1 MLGTTQAIRD
11 DGSTVPVGGPR
22 LRALLTALALR
33 PGRAVPAASLIEEVW
48 DGDPPADGPA
58 ALQALVGRLR
68 RALGREAVGSGEGGY
83 WLVADRD
90 DIDLYRFERLARAA
104 AQAAPAEAA
113 ALYDEALG
121 LWRGEPLSSLPGT
134 GTGPEA
140 ARWEALRL
148 DARRGRLHAALALGE
163 AERVLPELTALCA
176 GLPLDEPLQALRI
189 RALRDAGRPAEALA
203 AYEGVRRDLAARL
216 GTTPGPALRA
226 LHRVLLTD
234 PTSAV
239 APQTATGPGQHPP
252 APAGH
257 GHPDPTAGPGLLP
270 PAPSGPDRATPTPG
284 PGQTD
289 QPARTHQAGPTG
301 EPNHPAEPSR
311 GHAPQAPPAA
321 PAQSPPPAP
330 GGPAEI
336 TPGSSAALSGPG
348 GHDGITQGSSG
359 TSSGPGRDT
368 GVTPGSSGPSGT
380 GGPAGIA
387 PGSSAALSGTGG
399 PAGIRQGSS
408 GTPSDPGGPAGITP
422 GSSDALSGPGA
433 HGTGFGHDGRH
444 TDPAEPHRSAP
455 APSGHGAHP
464 AALPGTAAADPA
476 GPGRADSGHTAG
488 PGGPGSGDPYG
499 AGAGHVPPGPG
510 AGNLRMRLTTFVGR
524 EEDIR
529 VIGEDLA
536 RSRLVTLLGPGG
548 AGKTRLSQEAA
559 EAHARAGHGA
569 SDTPPANPD
578 HLSATPASG
587 GTGLAPGGF
596 APAPGGFAPAPGGTG
611 LGSGGSG
618 RTGTSTEGPGTPPEG
633 PRSAPGRPG
642 PASGGLAWA
651 DGVWFVELA
660 PVDDPEDV
668 AEAVLVALGAR
679 ETKLRGG
686 TAEEM
691 RVLTERGDRPLD
703 RLAEHC
709 ARRRMLLILDNC
721 EHVVDA
727 AARLAEEVLARC
739 PGVQILATSREP
751 LGVPGETLR
760 PVDPLPDPV
769 ALRLLDDRGVAAR
782 AGFSVDDDPAAAVEI
797 CRRLDGMP
805 LAIELAAARLRLL
818 TPRQIA
824 ERLDDRFRLLTG
836 GSRTHLPR
844 QQTLRAVVD
853 WSWDLLDEPERAVLR
868 RLSVF
873 AGGCDLDAAEA
884 VCADGGYLDG
894 ADVADLLGSLVDK
907 SLVVAAPDGP
917 AGMRYRLL
925 ETVSE
930 YAADRLAEAGEDRA
944 QTEGR
949 HLTHYRELAR
959 ATEPL
964 LRGHGQRAAADRLA
978 TDYENLR
985 TALRRAV
992 AAKDV
997 GEVLCLV
1004 HSLGW
1009 YWHMHDLRAETRH
1022 WAGAAAALG
1031 PDPFAAPVVPA
1042 PPVYEQIVDTPPPYE
1057 GELLTE
1063 AWRGIQL
1070 MCLVARDQISSTW
1083 STPEVRAQAEGV
1095 VAAYRP
1101 GLPQTCR
1108 APSFLWIYA
1117 VMISGDV
1124 ELLHRATEETV
1135 ETARALGYRWELA
1148 SALQLRANV
1157 LANRADGAGGASR
1170 DAEESLALYESLG
1183 DDWGCA
1189 EALSARAEAREK
1201 RGEYALAAQDYRAA
1215 IEYARRLGAKAQV
1228 TVLQVRMAGTLAE
1241 DGHLE
1246 EAEELLTGLLAGA
1259 IHQFGNEA
1267 VPAAQ
1272 MFLACI
1278 YGRTGRLAEARDRLQ
1293 SLREEFAVG
1302 AFAMFDGFLLGLL
1315 AWIDNEEGRYED
1327 AIARL
1332 RQAIEAVR
1340 DPLSMMLAPHLPAA
1354 YLITGAR
1361 SLVQL
1366 GGRARE
1372 YDAARLIGAYHALLP
1387 PAHFPVTTERA
1398 DLEQAERLARAALG
1412 DAAYE
1417 AAYAEGGGLTLE
1429 EATALV

>member
-11 DGSTVPVGGPR
+11 DGSTVPVGGAR

-33 PGRAVPAASLIEEVW
+33 PGRAVPVASLIEEVW

-83 WLVADRD
+83 WLVAARD

-104 AQAAPAEAA
+104 AQASPAEAA
-113 ALYDEALG
+113 ALYDEALA
-121 LWRGEPLSSLPGT
+121 LWRGEPLGSLPGS
-134 GTGPEA
+134 GPEA

-176 GLPLDEPLQALRI
+176 GLPLDESLQALRI

-203 AYEGVRRDLAARL
+203 AYEEVRRDLATRL

-226 LHRVLLTD
+226 LHRALLTD
-234 PTSAV
+234 PTA
-239 APQTATGPGQHPP
+239 APGRSVPPAGPGPLPP
-252 APAGH
+252 EPTAGTDRTDRPTRTEQGGSAPDLGAGHSAEASRGRAHQARSGSGVPAGTTQGSSAAPAGP
-257 GHPDPTAGPGLLP
+257 GGPGP
-270 PAPSGPDRATPTPG
+270 GPGRDGRPGTPAEPHRSSSAPSATTATSVPSGTTAAVPSGPDRADSGST
-284 PGQTD
+284 
-289 QPARTHQAGPTG
+289 AGPDVPG
-301 EPNHPAEPSR
+301 S
-311 GHAPQAPPAA
+311 GHA
-321 PAQSPPPAP
+321 
-330 GGPAEI
+330 
-336 TPGSSAALSGPG
+336 TGPG
-348 GHDGITQGSSG
+348 GAG
-359 TSSGPGRDT
+359 SGPADG
-368 GVTPGSSGPSGT
+368 PGPS
-380 GGPAGIA
+380 
-387 PGSSAALSGTGG
+387 
-399 PAGIRQGSS
+399 
-408 GTPSDPGGPAGITP
+408 
-422 GSSDALSGPGA
+422 
-433 HGTGFGHDGRH
+433 
-444 TDPAEPHRSAP
+444 
-455 APSGHGAHP
+455 
-464 AALPGTAAADPA
+464 
-476 GPGRADSGHTAG
+476 G

-499 AGAGHVPPGPG
+499 AGAGAVLAAGPGHVPPGQG

-529 VIGEDLA
+529 VIGDDLA

-559 EAHARAGHGA
+559 EAHARAGRG
-569 SDTPPANPD
+569 TPDARP
-578 HLSATPASG
+578 ATPEHPSADRAATG
-587 GTGLAPGGF
+587 GAPG
-596 APAPGGFAPAPGGTG
+596 
-611 LGSGGSG
+611 
-618 RTGTSTEGPGTPPEG
+618 
-633 PRSAPGRPG
+633 PG
-642 PASGGLAWA
+642 PAPAWA

-679 ETKLRGG
+679 ETKLRGPA
-686 TAEEM
+686 AEEM
-691 RVLTERGDRPLD
+691 RVRTERGDRPLD

-709 ARRRMLLILDNC
+709 ARRRMLVILDNC

-769 ALRLLDDRGVAAR
+769 ALRLLDDRGAAAR

-824 ERLDDRFRLLTG
+824 DRLDDRFRLLTG

-894 ADVADLLGSLVDK
+894 SDVADLLGSLVDK

-925 ETVSE
+925 ETVAE

-978 TDYENLR
+978 TEYENLR

-1117 VMISGDV
+1117 VMISGDA

-1157 LANRADGAGGASR
+1157 LANRADGAGSASR
-1170 DAEESLALYESLG
+1170 DAEESLALYASLG

-1246 EAEELLTGLLAGA
+1246 EAEEILTGLLAGA

-1293 SLREEFAVG
+1293 ALREEFAVG

-1361 SLVQL
+1361 SLAQL

-1398 DLEQAERLARAALG
+1398 DLEQAERLARAVLG